1 VILND
6 IRNDHGKEATAY
18 LTEKFS
24 QSGATVEYMPNDP
37 HLAAGGIIDIQ
48 NELRKNSRL
57 RLFEIAAAL
66 ADKYVPEADR
76 PR

>member
-1 VILND
+1 VRQFTLNEFRAPKAVMD
-6 IRNDHGKEATAY
+6 AISLKNVMSQQALTA
-18 LTEKFS
+18 
-24 QSGATVEYMPNDP
+24 
-37 HLAAGGIIDIQ
+37 Q
-48 NELRKNSRL
+48 NELQKNSRL